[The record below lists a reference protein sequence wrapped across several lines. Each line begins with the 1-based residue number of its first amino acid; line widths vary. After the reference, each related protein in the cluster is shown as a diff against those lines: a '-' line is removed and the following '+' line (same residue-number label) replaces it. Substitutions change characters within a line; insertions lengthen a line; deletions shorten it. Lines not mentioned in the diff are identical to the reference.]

1 MQLNKLNYYRAEET
15 LTFYQV
21 KGLIRRIR
29 KLLLIPSNFFNL
41 LSFPFIEKLV
51 KRKENVLINI
61 AIVLPSLLSICKID
75 NDNR

>member
-51 KRKENVLINI
+51 KRKENV
-61 AIVLPSLLSICKID
+61 
-75 NDNR
+75 